1 MAKVKAMPRY
11 GDLMLSGRSGA
22 KYCFQ
27 TWPFGTRFRSVGAVY
42 FVTKRLITDKTFR
55 RASHAVIY
63 IGQSANMSDPLATQP
78 QLNAFEKH
86 GANCICVCQ
95 IADEAQ
101 RMAIV
106 EDMVAGHNPY
116 LNS

>member
-1 MAKVKAMPRY
+1 MTRRY

-27 TWPFGTRFRSVGAVY
+27 TWPLETRFRSVGAVF
-42 FVTKRLITDKTFR
+42 FVTKRLITDQTFR

-63 IGQSANMSDPLATQP
+63 IGQTADLSDPLAAQA
-78 QLNAFEKH
+78 QLSAFERH

-95 IADEAQ
+95 IADESQ
-101 RMAIV
+101 RLAIV
-106 EDMVAGHNPY
+106 EDMVASHQPY
-116 LNS
+116 LNN